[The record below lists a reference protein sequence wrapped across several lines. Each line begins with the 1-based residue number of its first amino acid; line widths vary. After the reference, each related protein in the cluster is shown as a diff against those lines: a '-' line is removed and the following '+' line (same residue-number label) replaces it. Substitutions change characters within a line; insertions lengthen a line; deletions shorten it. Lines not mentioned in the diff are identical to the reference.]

1 MLWGYRFRAFTH
13 FVKGK
18 TVLNFGDIGK
28 MGSMLKQAME
38 VKAKMEQLKETLGDE
53 RVEGQAGGGMV
64 QVVLTGKMELI
75 SIKIDPEIINPS
87 DPGVLETLI
96 QAAFNEGIGKAQDL
110 VKSKMTEMTGG
121 IDIPGLTS

>member
-13 FVKGK
+13 FIEGK

-28 MGSMLKQAME
+28 MGAMLKQAME
-38 VKAKMEQLKETLGDE
+38 VKAKMEQLKESLGEE

-75 SIKIDPEIINPS
+75 SIKIDPEIINPA
-87 DPGVLETLI
+87 DPAFLETMV